1 MATASATPLPWGVTP
16 PLTTD
21 DEDNHGGLIVVM
33 TSLSLV
39 LVLSS
44 LAARIYSVVQR
55 HNFQRDDLLFG
66 ILVVSRSM
74 VLGPSLG
81 SRCSASCLPPAI
93 SKIIIDHAVKS
104 R

>member
-1 MATASATPLPWGVTP
+1 MATASATPLPSGVSP

-21 DEDNHGGLIVVM
+21 NEHNHGGLIVIM

-44 LAARIYSVVQR
+44 LAARIYSAVQR
-55 HNFQRDDLLFG
+55 HIFQRDDLLFG
-66 ILVVSRSM
+66 ILVVGRSM

-81 SRCSASCLPPAI
+81 LRYSASCLPLPFQNYY
-93 SKIIIDHAVKS
+93 
-104 R
+104 